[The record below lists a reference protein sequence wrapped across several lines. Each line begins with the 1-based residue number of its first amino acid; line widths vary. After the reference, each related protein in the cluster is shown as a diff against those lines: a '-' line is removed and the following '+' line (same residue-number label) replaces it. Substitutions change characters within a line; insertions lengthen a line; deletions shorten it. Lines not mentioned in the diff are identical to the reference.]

1 MQNTIFQNNYG
12 AKLCS
17 QSVNWLSNLKINIY
31 QEINLNLLIQGKHVI
46 YGAKLSIMYRIF
58 THFKGQ
64 QNFFL
69 RGKKSK
75 DPLSQRTICNS
86 VVFIITLSSK
96 YSLSLHSVVER
107 NSIKKNYLFSKL
119 LVYEFNYSFTLPL
132 QHNSK
137 TICNFLMYVKWYEIQ
152 IFFIVL
158 PCVVFFFKSF

>member
-1 MQNTIFQNNYG
+1 MQNTIFQNDYG
-12 AKLCS
+12 AKLCN

-46 YGAKLSIMYRIF
+46 YGAILSIMYRIF

-86 VVFIITLSSK
+86 VVFIISLSSK
-96 YSLSLHSVVER
+96 YSRSLHSVVER
-107 NSIKKNYLFSKL
+107 NSIKKITCFPNYWFMNLIILSLCLYSIILKL
-119 LVYEFNYSFTLPL
+119 
-132 QHNSK
+132 
-137 TICNFLMYVKWYEIQ
+137 YV
-152 IFFIVL
+152 IF
-158 PCVVFFFKSF
+158 